1 MQTKNTHQVLSER
14 GILLPNGAISQGK
27 INLISGAIT
36 VPLLETLF
44 IFAGKEASAMD
55 RVFDLLNDLYN
66 EGRETE
72 MLAIL
77 HILYDVTG
85 LQFSEDVEL
94 LTDHSEA
101 RHYFL
106 FSLLLDMDDV
116 LQSLKLDG
124 AQI

>member
-1 MQTKNTHQVLSER
+1 
-14 GILLPNGAISQGK
+14 
-27 INLISGAIT
+27 
-36 VPLLETLF
+36 
-44 IFAGKEASAMD
+44 
-55 RVFDLLNDLYN
+55 
-66 EGRETE
+66 

-116 LQSLKLDG
+116 LQSLKLDDVPV
-124 AQI
+124 